1 MVFTEVA
8 RNWGN
13 RDGRANRR
21 QADFDANKIR
31 ALIADYLGIDVE
43 RVTDEAHFRNDFD
56 LDSIDRLELLILIEE
71 QFSGAEFSD
80 DALAQIETV
89 GVLIRYMEINCL
101 LGDLYTQTFPRS
113 AA

>member
-1 MVFTEVA
+1 MDA
-8 RNWGN
+8 R
-13 RDGRANRR
+13 AAR

-56 LDSIDRLELLILIEE
+56 LDSLNRLELLILIEE
-71 QFSGAEFSD
+71 AFSGVEFSD
-80 DALAQIETV
+80 AAVDRIEVV
-89 GVLIRYMEINCL
+89 GDLIRHIEITNKA
-101 LGDLYTQTFPRS
+101 S

>member
-1 MVFTEVA
+1 MDA
-8 RNWGN
+8 R
-13 RDGRANRR
+13 AAR
-21 QADFDANKIR
+21 QGDFDANKIR

-56 LDSIDRLELLILIEE
+56 LDSLDRLELLILIEE

-101 LGDLYTQTFPRS
+101 LGDLYTQTFPSS